1 VQPNTYK
8 LSLALTP
15 PHFLTYLGPEEGAA
29 YCREVPKQDWYVTQR
44 EALGA
49 ESFLYMFMRIVACET
64 IQQWGFD
71 EPTIDGHEVIN
82 QWAMLVGVAVGDLI
96 GEGGTTVVTLECA
109 GILPCSL
116 AENVVDHI
124 EKVWERG
131 KATFIWNKLINPPT

>member
-1 VQPNTYK
+1 
-8 LSLALTP
+8 
-15 PHFLTYLGPEEGAA
+15 
-29 YCREVPKQDWYVTQR
+29 
-44 EALGA
+44 
-49 ESFLYMFMRIVACET
+49 MRIAACET

-71 EPTIDGHEVIN
+71 ETTIDGHEVIN
-82 QWAMLVGVAVGDLI
+82 QWAMLVDVAVGDLI
-96 GEGGTTVVTLECA
+96 VEGGTTVVTLECA